1 MKNWDKPGIIGS
13 VGTLMGKN
21 NINIAAMVFGR
32 KEVGGVAV
40 SILNVD
46 SPISSELLEKI
57 KSLENILAVRLVKL

>member
-1 MKNWDKPGIIGS
+1 
-13 VGTLMGKN
+13 
-21 NINIAAMVFGR
+21 MVFGR

-46 SPISSELLEKI
+46 SPISAELLEKI